1 MPLAKK
7 TMKSKKNQG
16 AQWGD
21 TGSAGNIKHSPSSM
35 DANIAGPR
43 EAAKNNRH
51 GRDKSIGR
59 GRSETRAPVN
69 PE

>member
-7 TMKSKKNQG
+7 SKKAKGNQG

-21 TGSAGNIKHSPSSM
+21 TGSAGNIKHKSSEEV
-35 DANIAGPR
+35 AAGPD
-43 EAAKNNRH
+43 KSPTVNRH

-59 GRSETRAPVN
+59 GRSEKRKPVN

>member
-7 TMKSKKNQG
+7 RKGSKQNQG

-21 TGSAGNIKHSPSSM
+21 TGSAGNIKHKSSEEV
-35 DANIAGPR
+35 AAGPGKGR
-43 EAAKNNRH
+43 VVNRK
-51 GRDKSIGR
+51 GRNVSIGR
-59 GRSETRAPVN
+59 HKGVRRKDVN

>member
-7 TMKSKKNQG
+7 TKGSKQNQG

-21 TGSAGNIKHSPSSM
+21 TGSAGNIKHKSSEEV
-35 DANIAGPR
+35 AGGPESGPR
-43 EAAKNNRH
+43 NNKH
-51 GRDKSIGR
+51 AYLKTIGK
-59 GRSETRAPVN
+59 GRSVKRRSTN